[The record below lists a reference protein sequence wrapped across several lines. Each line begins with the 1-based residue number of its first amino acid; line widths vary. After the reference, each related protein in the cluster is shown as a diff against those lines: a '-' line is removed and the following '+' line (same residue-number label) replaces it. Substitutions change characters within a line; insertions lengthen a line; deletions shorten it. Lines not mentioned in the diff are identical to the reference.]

1 MEEQIKNIKTE
12 VIIQEK
18 ERSKL
23 KNINHEIKEIHK
35 TLMEN
40 LTVLNE
46 KMSHII
52 PGSLKTGEKQF
63 ELQNK
68 EDEVNEENYCSD
80 DSETEEP
87 VNPDEATHTDVT
99 NATLLAQV

>member
-52 PGSLKTGEKQF
+52 PVSLKTEEKPQGGRS
-63 ELQNK
+63 K
-68 EDEVNEENYCSD
+68 
-80 DSETEEP
+80 
-87 VNPDEATHTDVT
+87 
-99 NATLLAQV
+99 

>member
-52 PGSLKTGEKQF
+52 PGSLKT
-63 ELQNK
+63 
-68 EDEVNEENYCSD
+68 EE
-80 DSETEEP
+80 
-87 VNPDEATHTDVT
+87 
-99 NATLLAQV
+99 

>member
-52 PGSLKTGEKQF
+52 PVSLKTEEKQQGGRSKWI
-63 ELQNK
+63 EL
-68 EDEVNEENYCSD
+68 
-80 DSETEEP
+80 
-87 VNPDEATHTDVT
+87 
-99 NATLLAQV
+99 LLRW